1 MMEDSS
7 AQTNPSMTLL
17 QANVAVDATSL
28 NLCPRL
34 MRADHGEPVL
44 LPMQ

>member
-1 MMEDSS
+1 MMEDRS
-7 AQTNPSMTLL
+7 AQTKPSTLL
-17 QANVAVDATSL
+17 QGNVAADATLL

>member
-17 QANVAVDATSL
+17 QANVAVDATL
-28 NLCPRL
+28 LICA
-34 MRADHGEPVL
+34 RA
-44 LPMQ
+44 